1 MKYVKSSSCS
11 KDYKILSS
19 IFFMNLLNYSN
30 RIVPIVPLHFPHGK
44 YFDET
49 LMSIIPLISSGYV
62 KSSNH
67 QFLATS
73 KPYKYEYRNRKT
85 DKNYKIFYKR

>member
-1 MKYVKSSSCS
+1 MKSSNPQILKSSSCS

-49 LMSIIPLISSGYV
+49 LMSIIP
-62 KSSNH
+62 
-67 QFLATS
+67 F
-73 KPYKYEYRNRKT
+73 EYQAVM
-85 DKNYKIFYKR
+85 